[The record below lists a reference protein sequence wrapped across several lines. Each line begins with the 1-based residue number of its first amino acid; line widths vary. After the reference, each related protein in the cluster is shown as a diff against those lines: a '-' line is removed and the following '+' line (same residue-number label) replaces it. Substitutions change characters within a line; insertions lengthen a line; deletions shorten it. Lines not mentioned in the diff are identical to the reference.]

1 MKTIQI
7 VLIIIT
13 ASVLMLVCG
22 FKKSTPTN
30 YSTHLLPPGTVKVAP
45 NFYCDATEITNNNWR
60 EYMYWTGRIFGF
72 KSREYLLVLPDTNA
86 WTKYDTNLTT
96 YAKSYLKNISYND
109 YPVVGV
115 SQQQAINFGKWR
127 SDRVFEFILVKFG
140 KIQFTVPQQNR
151 TNYFTIERYLTGN
164 FNNIVPDTNF
174 NYYPVYSLPTIE
186 QLGIARNY
194 ADSINKHHY
203 KKQRCKLDKHT
214 SQNIRITT
222 QLADVDCSTSKN
234 NPLLH
239 LNDNVA
245 EWLHEKQTATG
256 NNWATHDTIA
266 IVTQRMSNCY
276 TGFRNVCTWRKWKK

>member
-1 MKTIQI
+1 MKTVQ
-7 VLIIIT
+7 L
-13 ASVLMLVCG
+13 VLMVSIASILTLVSG

-30 YSTHLLPPGTVKVAP
+30 YSTHLMPPGTVKVTP
-45 NFYCDATEITNNNWR
+45 NFYCDAAEITNNNWR

-86 WTKYDTNLTT
+86 WTKYDTNLTM

-140 KIQFTVPQQNR
+140 KIKFSVPQQNR
-151 TNYFTIERYLTGN
+151 TNYFTIERYMTGN

-174 NYYPVYSLPTIE
+174 SYYPSYTLPTEGQVAKIVS
-186 QLGIARNY
+186 Y
-194 ADSINKHHY
+194 TDSINTNHF
-203 KKQRCKLDKHT
+203 KKQRCKLYQNT

-222 QLADVDCSTSKN
+222 MPATVDCTTSKN
-234 NPLLH
+234 NKLLH

-245 EWLHEKQTATG
+245 EWLFEKQTATG
-256 NNWATHDTIA
+256 NNWATHDTLA

-276 TGFRNVCTWRKWKK
+276 TGFRNVCTWRKWAK